1 MIRRLALFVLF
12 ASLLGFGASFVVESS
27 YAGRAK
33 LIQRIKPHDK
43 AMAELLGEAGEPIG
57 SPQEIIVD
65 DPAAFIPAPEGYE
78 GPAMVNDA
86 YLQEKGIYPL
96 QLKTVRYVAGL
107 ARWGFLCAAVV
118 ALFAAF
124 WLRKRA
130 RGGVALTSGN

>member
-1 MIRRLALFVLF
+1 MLF

-65 DPAAFIPAPEGYE
+65 DPAAFLPAPEGYE

-107 ARWGFLCAAVV
+107 ARWGFLGAALV
-118 ALFAAF
+118 ALVGLL
-124 WLRKRA
+124 WLRKR
-130 RGGVALTSGN
+130 GQGVVAVPS